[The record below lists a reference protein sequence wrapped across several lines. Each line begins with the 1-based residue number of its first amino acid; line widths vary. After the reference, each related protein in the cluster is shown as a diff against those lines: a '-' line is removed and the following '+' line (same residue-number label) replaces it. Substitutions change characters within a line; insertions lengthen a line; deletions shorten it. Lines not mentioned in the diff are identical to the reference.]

1 MAYMNVGRGCVATHV
16 FLESCARKEVGIC
29 FVGECWVA
37 LAGGGMPSHPNYV
50 MLESASR
57 GTKVVVFVIKDLVDR
72 VSLVA
77 ATARVVMVE
86 VGGCRINGVYGKWGV
101 GVHAMGDWLGS
112 VEGWIGGGD
121 WVLLGDWNAHHHTWS
136 LDGRSG
142 PGGRV
147 LAEWDME
154 RGAEVH
160 FGDGGTFERRRGSG
174 MVQSRIDFAVAFPD
188 SGGTDEDADWL
199 LSDHLSIGGSL
210 VIGEV
215 QRTAGREV
223 VDWDRL
229 ATTLADED
237 EGWYGDLV
245 GEIAYDKLLDF
256 RPKHLKLLRVCGRRK
271 RWWNGEIAAQLA
283 VGRDHRRRNGRNGDW
298 FREQYRVQNMIR
310 DGKRKCWEDF
320 CTEAGEKSPQELV
333 RWAKEL
339 WRLKERMGEL

>member
-1 MAYMNVGRGCVATHV
+1 M
-16 FLESCARKEVGIC
+16 
-29 FVGECWVA
+29 
-37 LAGGGMPSHPNYV
+37 
-50 MLESASR
+50 
-57 GTKVVVFVIKDLVDR
+57 
-72 VSLVA
+72 
-77 ATARVVMVE
+77 
-86 VGGCRINGVYGKWGV
+86 
-101 GVHAMGDWLGS
+101 
-112 VEGWIGGGD
+112 
-121 WVLLGDWNAHHHTWS
+121 
-136 LDGRSG
+136 
-142 PGGRV
+142 